1 MAIFNGKETLNG
13 TAGNDTLDGGN
24 GNDTLNG
31 FAGNDILNGGNGN
44 DTLNG
49 FAGNDILN
57 GGRGDDRV
65 VGGTGTDTA
74 NLGAGNDTFV
84 WNPGEG
90 NDTVNGGSGFDTLE
104 FIGKNPPAGTP
115 NDGETF
121 SIDPNKIDANGSVVE
136 ATFTRAGG
144 TIGLTGVERIQFVAQ
159 GSHADNITIN
169 DLTGTGV
176 EQVAIDVGAG
186 ADNITIND
194 VTGTD
199 LKQVTVDL
207 GAEDQAADTVSIKTT
222 NGDAITATEKNG
234 VVTVSGLASDVT
246 ISNFEAG
253 DQLLVNDK
261 SIPITVIA
269 ANNNNTGGTS
279 TESDGSHARGLALL
293 GQAMASSFV
302 AAGDGHGGTPIADQ
316 PSSHQPLLTH
326 PHA

>member
-13 TAGNDTLDGGN
+13 TAGNDTLD
-24 GNDTLNG
+24 
-31 FAGNDILNGGNGN
+31 GGNGN

-169 DLTGTGV
+169 DMTGTVV

-199 LKQVTVDL
+199 LKQVTIDL
-207 GAEDQAADTVSIKTT
+207 GANDQAADTVNITST
-222 NGDAITATEKNG
+222 NGDVMATETNG

-279 TESDGSHARGLALL
+279 TASDGSHARGLALL